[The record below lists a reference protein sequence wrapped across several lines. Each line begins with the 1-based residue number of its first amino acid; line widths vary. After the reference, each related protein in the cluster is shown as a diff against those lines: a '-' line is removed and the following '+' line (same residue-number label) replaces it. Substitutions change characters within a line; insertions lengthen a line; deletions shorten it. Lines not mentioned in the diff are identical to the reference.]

1 MDAARHWRGDRAGRF
16 YVAIALVA
24 IAAVAIGFSTTYFLP
39 LAGGTFGGPPVA
51 HVHGLLFMAWVALLL
66 LQPLLV
72 RARQT
77 RLHRK
82 LGWIALPL
90 ALAMAASGLG
100 VGVFAVTRDL
110 GSGGGDAAYSQL
122 IGVVAAMSFFVAY
135 LAIALAFRKRPDW
148 HKRMMVVSTIA
159 ILWPAWFRFRHLLPF
174 VPWPD
179 LVFGVIVSDSLILIA
194 MLRDRVKFGRVH
206 PAYLIFGLLLIA
218 EHVAEIIF
226 YDSPAWR
233 TAARSIYAALTGF
246 G

>member
-1 MDAARHWRGDRAGRF
+1 MAAARHWRGDRAGRF
-16 YVAIALVA
+16 YVAFALVA
-24 IAAVAIGFSTTYFLP
+24 LSAVAIGFSTTYFLP
-39 LAGGTFGGPPVA
+39 LAGGTFAGPPVA
-51 HVHGLLFMAWVALLL
+51 HIPGLLFIAWISLML

-72 RARQT
+72 RRRRT

-100 VGVFAVTRDL
+100 VGVHAVARDL
-110 GSGGGDAAYSQL
+110 ASGGGDVAYSQL

-135 LAIALAFRKRPDW
+135 VSIALAFRKQPDW
-148 HKRMMVVSTIA
+148 HKRMMVLATIA

-174 VPWPD
+174 VPRPD
-179 LVFGVIVSDSLILIA
+179 VVLGVVVSDSLILIA
-194 MLRDRVKFGRVH
+194 MVRDRVKFGRVH

-218 EHVAEIIF
+218 EHLGEVAF
-226 YDSPAWR
+226 FDSPAWR
-233 TAARSIYAALTGF
+233 AAARSIYGLLTGS